1 MIFRSKHKDS
11 GWYPMKSIIFQYVV
25 NVSYQEV
32 GRPEGD
38 IRDFVP
44 RSTWFETQGEP
55 YMELLAH
62 RAVFEAIDLYAI
74 SWSIPRRAA

>member
-1 MIFRSKHKDS
+1 
-11 GWYPMKSIIFQYVV
+11 MKSIIFQYVA

-38 IRDFVP
+38 IKDFVP

-55 YMELLAH
+55 YMELLVH
-62 RAVFEAIDLYAI
+62 KAVFEVIDLYAI
-74 SWSIPRRAA
+74 SWSIPRRPA